1 LADPTTIAKMCVLQW
16 QESEFTLYVP
26 HVGPLEQVTLATDG
40 SAWLCDLIVVE
51 DKHLQETLYFICS
64 R

>member
-1 LADPTTIAKMCVLQW
+1 MCVLQW
-16 QESEFTLYVP
+16 QESEFTLYLP

-40 SAWLCDLIVVE
+40 AAWLCDLVVVE
-51 DKHLQETLYFICS
+51 DKHLQETVYFVCG